1 MVMRLRNR
9 VWKAGW
15 ALLVL
20 SGLTACASGPARTPA
35 QEQADREIAAS
46 VAAALD
52 ADKLLYARHI
62 TVRANGGVVRLTGF
76 VWDNSDLVEAGRV
89 AQLVP
94 GVRRVVNDVEL
105 ERNSSDNNGVTR

>member
-35 QEQADREIAAS
+35 QEQADRDIAAS

-62 TVRANGGVVRLTGF
+62 MVHANSGIVRLSGF
-76 VWDNSDLVEAGRV
+76 VWDDSDLHEAERV
-89 AQLVP
+89 AGLVP
-94 GVRRVVNDVEL
+94 GVTRVINDVEL
-105 ERNSSDNNGVTR
+105 ERNSNDNNGVTR